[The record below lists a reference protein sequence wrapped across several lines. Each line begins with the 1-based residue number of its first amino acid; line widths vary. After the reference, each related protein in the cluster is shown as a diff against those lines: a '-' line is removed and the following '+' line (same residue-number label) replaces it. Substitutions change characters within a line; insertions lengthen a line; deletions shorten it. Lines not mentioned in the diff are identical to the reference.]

1 MTRDWQTRRSS
12 WEVGLATL
20 LSVTSAFAVDGNIY
34 NGSECTFTEPGH
46 YDGQERSNI
55 KLWNQSGQTE
65 TVSCPLKRDIANQ
78 PILEVYIIAS
88 AEVDED
94 SCVLWA
100 REDDFSYSA
109 WRHDRVE
116 STAPDYNKTTFAYG
130 TATIVPADWSSLQ
143 LTCSLPDDSGILSY
157 YLYED

>member
-1 MTRDWQTRRSS
+1 MRHAYSAHSTWAS
-12 WEVGLATL
+12 GLCLAL
-20 LSVTSAFAVDGNIY
+20 LSLDTLAHDDKVF
-34 NGSECTFTEPGH
+34 NGSMCTFTEPGH
-46 YDGQERSNI
+46 YDGQERSNV

-94 SCVLWA
+94 SCLLWA

-109 WRHDRVE
+109 WGHDHVE

-143 LTCSLPDDSGILSY
+143 ITCSVPDGSGVLSY